1 MSGWTRAGTRKGL
14 FAALSTTGLASVV
27 GLALVLSA
35 APASAD
41 PDPAPADPGA
51 VAAPPGPPPPPDP
64 LAPPPPP
71 DPLAAPPP
79 PNPLA
84 PPAPWAPPN
93 AQPAAASAEGQNA
106 TPFTGTAPFGPPSFV
121 PKGGSTVGV
130 GQPIIINF
138 PGTVENADA
147 AIGAV
152 HVSSVPPVPGKFYW
166 MTPTQLR
173 WRPINFWPAHT
184 AVTVD
189 AGGTVSTF
197 QTGDTLIATAD
208 DATHQ
213 LTVTRNGTVEKTIPM
228 SMGMTSGNHQTPNGT
243 YYVQDKKASV
253 VMDSSTYG
261 VPVSS
266 TYGYKVTVEDA
277 VRFDNVGDYVHSAP
291 WSVDDQGKRDVSHGC
306 INISPSNAKWFFD
319 NFGPGDPIV
328 VKNSS
333 GGNYKKNDGSADWM
347 NYTPPPDA
355 KSPILARNR
364 AILCLLARAL
374 SPALDY
380 V

>member
-1 MSGWTRAGTRKGL
+1 MSKGL
-14 FAALSTTGLASVV
+14 FAALKAAGVASMLGV
-27 GLALVLSA
+27 LVLSA
-35 APASAD
+35 GPALAD
-41 PDPAPADPGA
+41 PDPAPGDPGV
-51 VAAPPGPPPPPDP
+51 VAAPPGPPSPPP
-64 LAPPPPP
+64 APA

-79 PNPLA
+79 
-84 PPAPWAPPN
+84 APWMPFPGA
-93 AQPAAASAEGQNA
+93 APAAAGPAAGQNPTA
-106 TPFTGTAPFGPPSFV
+106 FTGTPPFGPPSFV
-121 PKGGSTVGV
+121 PKPGSTVGV

-138 PGTVENADA
+138 PGTVEDAGA
-147 AIGAV
+147 AIDAV
-152 HVSSVPPVPGKFYW
+152 HVMSTPPVPGKFYW

-173 WRPINFWPAHT
+173 WRPLSFWPAHT

-189 AGGTVSTF
+189 AGGTVMSF

-213 LTVTRNGTVEKTIPM
+213 LTVTRNGTVEKTFPM

-261 VPVSS
+261 VPVNS

-306 INISPSNAKWFFD
+306 INISPSNARWFFD

-328 VKNSS
+328 VKNST
-333 GGNYKKNDGSADWM
+333 GGDYKKNDGSADWM
-347 NYTPPPDA
+347 
-355 KSPILARNR
+355 S
-364 AILCLLARAL
+364 
-374 SPALDY
+374 
-380 V
+380 

>member
-1 MSGWTRAGTRKGL
+1 M
-14 FAALSTTGLASVV
+14 
-27 GLALVLSA
+27 
-35 APASAD
+35 
-41 PDPAPADPGA
+41 
-51 VAAPPGPPPPPDP
+51 
-64 LAPPPPP
+64 
-71 DPLAAPPP
+71 
-79 PNPLA
+79 
-84 PPAPWAPPN
+84 
-93 AQPAAASAEGQNA
+93 
-106 TPFTGTAPFGPPSFV
+106 
-121 PKGGSTVGV
+121 GV

-213 LTVTRNGTVEKTIPM
+213 LIVTRNGTVEKTFPM

-306 INISPSNAKWFFD
+306 INISPANAKWFFD
-319 NFGPGDPIV
+319 NFGPGDPVV

-347 NYTPPPDA
+347 N
-355 KSPILARNR
+355 
-364 AILCLLARAL
+364 
-374 SPALDY
+374 
-380 V
+380 